1 MAIIKITKQN
11 WKTINPTKT
20 GVDNEFLDKEFP
32 ILFNTNEMITA
43 QSSEYG
49 GTRITYKK
57 AMVDTLNCKETLEE
71 IYKLI
76 NN

>member
-1 MAIIKITKQN
+1 MAIIKITKQI
-11 WKTINPTKT
+11 WETINPTKT
-20 GVDNEFLDKEFP
+20 GWDNLRLNKEYE

-43 QSSEYG
+43 KDNGNG
-49 GTRITYKK
+49 GTSITYKK
-57 AMVDTLNCKETLEE
+57 AMVDSLDCKETLEE

>member
-11 WKTINPTKT
+11 WKAIDPTKT
-20 GVDNEFLDKEFP
+20 NLENYKLDKEFT
-32 ILFNTNEMITA
+32 ILFNTNELITA
-43 QSSEYG
+43 KANEYG
-49 GTRITYKK
+49 GTCITYKK
-57 AMVDTLNCKETLEE
+57 AMVDSLNCKETLEE

>member
-11 WKTINPTKT
+11 WETIDPTKT
-20 GVDNEFLDKEFP
+20 NFENYKLNKEYT

-43 QSSEYG
+43 ASSRFG
-49 GTRITYKK
+49 GTSITYKK
-57 AMVDTLNCKETLEE
+57 AMVDSLTCKETLEE

>member
-11 WKTINPTKT
+11 WETIDPTKT
-20 GVDNEFLDKEFP
+20 NLENYKLNKEYT

-43 QSSEYG
+43 TASRFG
-49 GTRITYKK
+49 GTSITYKK
-57 AMVDTLNCKETLEE
+57 AMVDSLNCKETLEE

-76 NN
+76 NK